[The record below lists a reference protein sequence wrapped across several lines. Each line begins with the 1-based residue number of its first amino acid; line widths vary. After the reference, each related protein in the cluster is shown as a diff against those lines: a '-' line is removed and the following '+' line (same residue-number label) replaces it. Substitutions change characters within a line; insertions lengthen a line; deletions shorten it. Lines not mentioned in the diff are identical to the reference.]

1 LSNTRAL
8 ISLIGA
14 VIGGIQMSELKANN
28 WGITGLSPPTSIIS
42 SFKRSVYEGV
52 TLKPCSMYFFALL
65 IGTKKYAQLCWPSRP
80 NNHYSRRHSEYK
92 LARVKSFYFLQVGR
106 ECRAYKGVWH
116 LTFSCQKVIK
126 IWSFILKETLT
137 HQLSFLK
144 ITCVKLKSQHS

>member
-1 LSNTRAL
+1 MLSIDHSYWFWNVCSCRVINFIIGPMDSNTF
-8 ISLIGA
+8 IGA
-14 VIGGIQMSELKANN
+14 VIVGIQMSKLRANN

-52 TLKPCSMYFFALL
+52 TLKPCTIYFFALL

-106 ECRAYKGVWH
+106 ECRAHKGVWH
-116 LTFSCQKVIK
+116 LTF
-126 IWSFILKETLT
+126 
-137 HQLSFLK
+137 
-144 ITCVKLKSQHS
+144 